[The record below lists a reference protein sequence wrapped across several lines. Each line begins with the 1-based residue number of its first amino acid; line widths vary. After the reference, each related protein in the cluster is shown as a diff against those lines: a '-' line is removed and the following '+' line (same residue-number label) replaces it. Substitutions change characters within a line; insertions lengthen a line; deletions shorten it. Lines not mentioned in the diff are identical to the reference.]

1 MIWKWMYALYG
12 LYIYKYIC
20 IHKKWLSN
28 ISDVT
33 YISLIV
39 IFINDRQFHV
49 SSIKDNPHDSIVT
62 LDP

>member
-1 MIWKWMYALYG
+1 MGYTSTN
-12 LYIYKYIC
+12 